1 MRRRSSISSVRS
13 ALYGAARFL
22 GDIQAVKRGRIHKRL
37 YNKALGRTVVR
48 RMWWR

>member
-1 MRRRSSISSVRS
+1 VSIASTRR
-13 ALYGAARFL
+13 AFYGAAQLL
-22 GDIQAVKRGRIHKRL
+22 GDYQAVKRYRVGKRL